1 MRPETAL
8 LRGDPLSSRVSNQQ
22 PFLQALAEA
31 LHLGDHVRFSTQY
44 VPTQELPNLI
54 ASADAGVIPY
64 RQDIFTNEILPTKLM
79 EYTALGIPAISA
91 RTSAIAAYFDD
102 DMVQFFTP
110 EDVQDLA
117 RCILLLHK
125 DRGRLQSLR
134 QNSDRFNQQYNWNK
148 MGSQYVALVNG
159 LNRR

>member
-1 MRPETAL
+1 MLLYSRLSFTSCTAFAVSSVTVPVL
-8 LRGDPLSSRVSNQQ
+8 GLGIKPRGPR
-22 PFLQALAEA
+22 
-31 LHLGDHVRFSTQY
+31 T
-44 VPTQELPNLI
+44 LPNL
-54 ASADAGVIPY
+54 
-64 RQDIFTNEILPTKLM
+64 
-79 EYTALGIPAISA
+79 